1 MTTINPY
8 LNFAGTSEAAFN
20 FYKEVFGGEITMI
33 MRFRDMPDDKT
44 PENEKDKI
52 CHISLQLPN
61 GTLIMATDVLESLGQ
76 KLITGNNFYL
86 SINAENRAEADRL
99 FTKLSENGK
108 VEMPMADMFWGD
120 YFGITADKFGTQWMI
135 SFNTA
140 QS

>member
-1 MTTINPY
+1 
-8 LNFAGTSEAAFN
+8 
-20 FYKEVFGGEITMI
+20 
-33 MRFRDMPDDKT
+33 
-44 PENEKDKI
+44 
-52 CHISLQLPN
+52 
-61 GTLIMATDVLESLGQ
+61 MATDVLESLGQ

-135 SFNTA
+135 SFNA
-140 QS
+140 GQK

>member
-1 MTTINPY
+1 MITINPY

-135 SFNTA
+135 SFNA
-140 QS
+140 GQK

>member
-20 FYKEVFGGEITMI
+20 FYKEVFGGDITMI

-61 GTLIMATDVLESLGQ
+61 GTLLMATDVLESLGQ

-86 SINAENRAEADRL
+86 SISAENRAEADRL

-135 SFNTA
+135 SFNTHM
-140 QS
+140 

>member
-1 MTTINPY
+1 MININPY

-135 SFNTA
+135 SFNA
-140 QS
+140 GQK

>member
-1 MTTINPY
+1 MITINPY
-8 LNFAGTSEAAFN
+8 LNFAGTSEVAFN

-52 CHISLQLPN
+52 CHISLQLSN
-61 GTLIMATDVLESLGQ
+61 GTLLMATDTLESMGQ
-76 KLITGNNFYL
+76 KLIAGNNFYL
-86 SINAENRAEADRL
+86 SIGAESREEADRI
-99 FTKLSENGK
+99 FTSLSTGGK